1 LPNILPKNLEEINI
15 ENNSNKDD
23 HFNNIVELNYQKNN
37 NFNNN
42 YFMNDISTKKEKE
55 SNISKN
61 INNFAMNSGKSYK
74 DKIDNSYQSDNN
86 LSIGNNKF
94 FNMPSN
100 MTIPPQ
106 NRNYINTIIN
116 NNKEM
121 FNNSIDLNNNF
132 PFNTNNINLNN
143 INFTYPEY
151 NQNPF
156 QFYNKNMYFLPQN
169 NPNIMYGNNLF
180 NYQYL
185 NVNNF
190 INPINQFNF
199 NANQM
204 KNLNCE
210 KPYFNYNNASTKK
223 YSKKIIDDYT
233 LEMYGR
239 RGWICQNC
247 NNFNY
252 ETRKRCNRCRII
264 KLAKKVTNG
273 PGLFSEGKNNID
285 QKFDWVCKYC
295 QNFNY
300 SFRTICNRCKTKKCI

>member
-1 LPNILPKNLEEINI
+1 
-15 ENNSNKDD
+15 
-23 HFNNIVELNYQKNN
+23 
-37 NFNNN
+37 
-42 YFMNDISTKKEKE
+42 
-55 SNISKN
+55 
-61 INNFAMNSGKSYK
+61 
-74 DKIDNSYQSDNN
+74 
-86 LSIGNNKF
+86 
-94 FNMPSN
+94 
-100 MTIPPQ
+100 
-106 NRNYINTIIN
+106 
-116 NNKEM
+116 
-121 FNNSIDLNNNF
+121 
-132 PFNTNNINLNN
+132 
-143 INFTYPEY
+143 
-151 NQNPF
+151 
-156 QFYNKNMYFLPQN
+156 MYFLPQN
-169 NPNIMYGNNLF
+169 NPNIIFGNNLF

-264 KLAKKVTNG
+264 KLAKKVTNE